1 MNQTAYEA
9 TDFIPD
15 YWRHLPWTFNINVC
29 LWVAVFELY
38 RPPCVECGRYLLP
51 VRVTNPVPHSPL
63 WEATGVWL
71 FRLSIMYR
79 IPQLITVFTCFHRWF
94 LSWARIIHSKL
105 LANCCFNTH
114 INIVLPCVS
123 CVIALLVSRPKF
135 CMNSCFR
142 HAICIPCLRLS
153 WLYW

>member
-1 MNQTAYEA
+1 MKLPISFQI
-9 TDFIPD
+9 TDVIFLERLILMCFCG
-15 YWRHLPWTFNINVC
+15 WRSSSCIG
-29 LWVAVFELY
+29 
-38 RPPCVECGRYLLP
+38 PPCVECGRYLLP

-63 WEATGVWL
+63 WEATDVWL

-79 IPQLITVFTCFHRWF
+79 TPQLITVFTCFHRWF
-94 LSWARIIHSKL
+94 LSWARIIRSKL

-142 HAICIPCLRLS
+142 HAICIPCLRHF